1 MSWWVMAFFLVVG
14 LVGMP
19 LAFALGAAAIG
30 GLWLSNVDFN
40 MLPQRMMAAVN
51 SFPLMAIPLFMVA
64 GELMIRG
71 GIMEQ
76 MVAFSNALVG
86 RVRAVL
92 VRPPAARDLARFAL
106 ARHADRVPRRHHRR
120 HLHRHRGRRDRRS
133 ARAADRLFRHE
144 EAQAFRSSGDPVPL
158 GAHVRGGGRAH
169 RL

>member
-1 MSWWVMAFFLVVG
+1 MSWWVMAFFLIVG
-14 LVGMP
+14 LLGMP

-76 MVAFSNALVG
+76 MVAFNEVI
-86 RVRAVL
+86 
-92 VRPPAARDLARFAL
+92 
-106 ARHADRVPRRHHRR
+106 
-120 HLHRHRGRRDRRS
+120 S
-133 ARAADRLFRHE
+133 AF
-144 EAQAFRSSGDPVPL
+144 Q
-158 GAHVRGGGRAH
+158 
-169 RL
+169 